1 MLRRSRPKNLRLLTT
16 LDWQK
21 GVLAWFA
28 DHFVPD
34 DPASLIMPDGP
45 GDGGIDIVSIVTSE
59 SRNHVRV
66 FQCSAPTPE
75 NIAEGRLST
84 KKTKFADD
92 VREFRNNIIGKA
104 RKLKSLNST
113 AQEVIR
119 QINGMREFASVE
131 ESPTPLTIEVAFDA
145 VMYQMPAENLTSC
158 PQQPVTNGPQ
168 LRRWIVRDVL
178 DARDLLAERHKS
190 RTTATEL
197 KPSL

>member
-1 MLRRSRPKNLRLLTT
+1 MNHDKTSASVDDDELKEWFRKHVASEIEEAKESEIAPDHAQ
-16 LDWQK
+16 DWQK

-45 GDGGIDIVSIVTSE
+45 GDGGMDIVSIVTSE

-92 VREFRNNIIGKA
+92 VREFSAKTQE
-104 RKLKSLNST
+104 LELNCS
-113 AQEVIR
+113 
-119 QINGMREFASVE
+119 
-131 ESPTPLTIEVAFDA
+131 
-145 VMYQMPAENLTSC
+145 
-158 PQQPVTNGPQ
+158 
-168 LRRWIVRDVL
+168 RRR
-178 DARDLLAERHKS
+178 
-190 RTTATEL
+190 
-197 KPSL
+197 